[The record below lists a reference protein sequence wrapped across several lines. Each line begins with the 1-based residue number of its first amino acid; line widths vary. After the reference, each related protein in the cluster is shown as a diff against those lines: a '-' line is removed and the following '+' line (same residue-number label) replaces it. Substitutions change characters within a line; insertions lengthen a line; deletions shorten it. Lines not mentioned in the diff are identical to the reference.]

1 MLNESNLYA
10 YQRRT
15 IYHILDEPAV
25 LKAGGALLALEM
37 GLGKTVSSL
46 TAAEQLIY
54 RERQFNKVLVIAPKL
69 VSEETWPNEIA
80 KWDHLAHMK
89 VSIIAGNAKQRIAA
103 LKRPADVYC
112 IGRDNL
118 QWLVGIFLGER
129 WPFPFII
136 GDESTSFK
144 NPLSGRFR
152 ALWTILPQ
160 VQKFLAL
167 TGTPAPNGLHDL
179 WAQMYLVDRGIRLGD
194 DYYKFYKEFFTFKET
209 EHHTAYDFQIKE
221 VADPLY
227 GKNINVARIQSLISD
242 VSISMKSRDYLDLP
256 PRNDI
261 YYEVHMPPGEMARY
275 EKFKKDYVTQ
285 IGEQQIN
292 AFSAPGLYNKL
303 LQYANGA
310 VYDNELMQGYH
321 VTHDAKLDM
330 LEQIIEEAEGEPVLV
345 FYNFQSDIDRIK
357 KRFPKLNPK
366 VLAKGDTGRWNRG
379 EIPLMLMH
387 SSGGYG
393 LNIQDGSG
401 IMVWFGLPWSADSY
415 KQACARLD
423 RQGQKRRINNYHLLC
438 PGTLEYEV
446 AQRLKNKIVTQDEL
460 LYALKADV
468 YGAKREWGAPAIQP
482 QSIQWPGVIGPPAIF
497 F

>member
-1 MLNESNLYA
+1 MF
-10 YQRRT
+10 
-15 IYHILDEPAV
+15 LD
-25 LKAGGALLALEM
+25 M
-37 GLGKTVSSL
+37 GLGKTVSTL
-46 TAAEQLIY
+46 TATEIMIY
-54 RERQFNKVLVIAPKL
+54 QERRFNKVLVIAPKL
-69 VSEETWPNEIA
+69 VAEETWPNEIA

-89 VSIIAGNAKQRIAA
+89 VSIVAGDPKQRKAA
-103 LKRPADVYC
+103 LMKPADIYC

-118 QWLVGIFLGER
+118 QWLVAVFKGT
-129 WPFPFII
+129 WPFQYII

-144 NPLSGRFR
+144 NPLSKRFD
-152 ALWTILPQ
+152 ALNMIIPQ
-160 VQKFLAL
+160 VQNFLGL
-167 TGTPAPNGLHDL
+167 TGTPAPNGLIDL
-179 WAQMYLVDRGIRLGD
+179 WAQMYLIDRGVRLGD
-194 DYYKFYKEFFTFKET
+194 NFYKFYKEFFTYQET
-209 EHHTAYDFQIKE
+209 EHHTAYNFQLKE
-221 VADPLY
+221 NPDPLF
-227 GKNINVARIQSLISD
+227 GRDINVARIQSLID
-242 VSISMKSRDYLDLP
+242 DICISMKARDYLDLP

-261 YYEVHMPPGEMARY
+261 FVEVHMPQAELAKY

-310 VYDNELMQGYH
+310 VYDNEMHQGYH

-357 KRFPKLNPK
+357 KRFPNLNPV

-401 IMVWFGLPWSADSY
+401 IMVWFGLPWSLEFY
-415 KQACARLD
+415 QQACGRLD

-446 AQRLKNKIVTQDEL
+446 AQRLKNKSVTQDEL

-468 YGAKREWGAPAIQP
+468 YGTE
-482 QSIQWPGVIGPPAIF
+482 
-497 F
+497 